1 MSNRGTNRKRAPVFV
16 AKIEKELSQLK
27 SIAARIGSL
36 AYNEIDFAST
46 TRCRYRLRIR
56 HTWLLCSVG
65 IEMWPRRRKEKN
77 LIESMMAATTESVV
91 MAMGHGDLNECWR
104 LDQRCF
110 SDGEAY
116 DRETI
121 RYLLSHAQSVCHKVI
136 APADQ
141 MIAFVVGMIEP
152 DGTGHVVALGVAPE
166 HRRYGHGRRLMFEVE
181 QGFLRRGVSTVRLE
195 VRTSNIV
202 AQRLYLDLG
211 YRIVRRMPR
220 YYTSGDDGFLMVKN
234 LA

>member
-1 MSNRGTNRKRAPVFV
+1 MRSISRARLDVTI
-16 AKIEKELSQLK
+16 KLK
-27 SIAARIGSL
+27 SSSNVA
-36 AYNEIDFAST
+36 
-46 TRCRYRLRIR
+46 
-56 HTWLLCSVG
+56 LLSVG

-77 LIESMMAATTESVV
+77 LIESMMAATTQSVV
-91 MAMGHGDLNECWR
+91 TPMGHGDLNECWR

-136 APADQ
+136 SPGDL

-152 DGTGHVVALGVAPE
+152 DGNGHVVALGVAPE
-166 HRRYGHGRRLMFEVE
+166 HRRYGHGRRLMHEVE
-181 QGFLRRGVSTVRLE
+181 QGFLRRGISTVRLE
-195 VRTSNIV
+195 VRTSNTV
-202 AQRLYLDLG
+202 AQRLYLNLG
-211 YRIVRRMPR
+211 YKIVRRMPR

>member
-1 MSNRGTNRKRAPVFV
+1 MLRESIRWRIIKSNSRARSDVTIKFD
-16 AKIEKELSQLK
+16 
-27 SIAARIGSL
+27 
-36 AYNEIDFAST
+36 Y
-46 TRCRYRLRIR
+46 R
-56 HTWLLCSVG
+56 HTELRCCVG

-77 LIESMMAATTESVV
+77 LIESMMAATTQSVV
-91 MAMGHGDLNECWR
+91 MAMGHGDLDECWR

-121 RYLLSHAQSVCHKVI
+121 RYLLSHAQAVCHKVI
-136 APADQ
+136 APGDE

-152 DGTGHVVALGVAPE
+152 DDTGHVVAVGVAPE
-166 HRRYGHGRRLMFEVE
+166 HRRYGHGRRLMDEVE
-181 QGFLRRGVSTVRLE
+181 QGFLRRGISTVRLE
-195 VRTSNIV
+195 VRTSNIA

>member
-1 MSNRGTNRKRAPVFV
+1 
-16 AKIEKELSQLK
+16 
-27 SIAARIGSL
+27 
-36 AYNEIDFAST
+36 
-46 TRCRYRLRIR
+46 
-56 HTWLLCSVG
+56 
-65 IEMWPRRRKEKN
+65 MWPKRRKEKN
-77 LIESMMAATTESVV
+77 SDPMMAVTTQYVV
-91 MAMGHGDLNECWR
+91 MPMGHGDLNDCWR

-121 RYLLSHAQSVCHKVI
+121 RYLLSHAQSVCHKIVL
-136 APADQ
+136 PMDQ

-166 HRRYGHGRRLMFEVE
+166 HRRLGFGRRLMHEVE

-195 VRTSNIV
+195 VRTSNVV
-202 AQRLYLDLG
+202 AQQLYLDLG
-211 YRIVRRMPR
+211 YNIVRRMSR